1 MNNPGELIQDPK
13 QRGEWAEL
21 CFMAKAASLGLHV
34 SKPYGD
40 TSRYDVGVESEG
52 RILRVQ
58 VKSSMHHRRG
68 IDSYIFQIHTASG
81 RQYDKG
87 AVDFFA
93 LYMIPVDTWYIIP
106 FERIGHQLGVQLTVN
121 SRRPRYGEY
130 REAWHL
136 LREPPARK
144 KCPLTH
150 TTPPPCEGDPLESC
164 MQCPDSSAGCIV
176 TRCRD

>member
-1 MNNPGELIQDPK
+1 MENPGELIRDPK
-13 QRGEWAEL
+13 ERGEWAEL
-21 CFMAKAASLGLHV
+21 CFMAKAAARGLRV

-40 TSRYDVGVESEG
+40 TARYDVGVECEG

-87 AVDFFA
+87 TVDFFA

-121 SRRPRYGEY
+121 SKRPRYGEY

-136 LREPPARK
+136 LREATGTRK
-144 KCPLTH
+144 KCPFTDAV
-150 TTPPPCEGDPLESC
+150 PPCEGGSS
-164 MQCPDSSAGCIV
+164 PDTHSDV
-176 TRCRD
+176 